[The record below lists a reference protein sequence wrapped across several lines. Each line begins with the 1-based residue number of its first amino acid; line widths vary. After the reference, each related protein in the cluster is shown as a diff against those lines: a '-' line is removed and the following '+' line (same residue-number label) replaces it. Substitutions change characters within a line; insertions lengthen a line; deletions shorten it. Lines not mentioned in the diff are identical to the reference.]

1 MLLVVIR
8 ALNVTPKFYKILLI
22 NMISRNTIK
31 TIILQFLALIIFF
44 TMFILIVKL
53 SAKKDNFKPIIINNT
68 IDS

>member
-1 MLLVVIR
+1 M
-8 ALNVTPKFYKILLI
+8 T
-22 NMISRNTIK
+22 SRNTIK

-53 SAKKDNFKPIIINNT
+53 SAKKDDFKPIIINNT